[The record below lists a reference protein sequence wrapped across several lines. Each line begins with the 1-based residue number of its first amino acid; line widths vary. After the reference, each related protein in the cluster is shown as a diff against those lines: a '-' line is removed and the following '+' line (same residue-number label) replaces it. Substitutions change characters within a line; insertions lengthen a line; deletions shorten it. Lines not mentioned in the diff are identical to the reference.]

1 MLGNTDLTTL
11 VSVKD
16 LGEAAAFYETTL
28 GLTKVGENPGFVQYR
43 SGASNLIV
51 YESEFAG
58 TNKATTAAW
67 HVDDLEETVRE
78 LKSKGVPFEHYDH
91 LPDTTRDGDIHDA
104 GGAFKIAWFK
114 DPTGNIFEIN
124 TGVPL

>member
-1 MLGNTDLTTL
+1 MLGDADMTTL
-11 VSVKD
+11 VAVKD
-16 LGEAAAFYETTL
+16 LEEAADFYEKTL
-28 GLTKVGENPGFVQYR
+28 GLTKVGGNPGFVQYR
-43 SGASNLIV
+43 SGTSDLIV

-58 TNKATTAAW
+58 SNKATSAAW
-67 HVDDLEETVRE
+67 HVDDLEGTVRE
-78 LKSKGVPFEHYDH
+78 LKAKGVTFEHYDH

-104 GGAFKIAWFK
+104 AGAFKIAWFK